1 MEGMRKGG
9 AMMNDVNKSEEDEC
23 FASCVCVHEKRE
35 PLILYF
41 SLLNE
46 I

>member
-9 AMMNDVNKSEEDEC
+9 TMMNDVNKSEEDEC

-35 PLILYF
+35 SRLFCIFHY
-41 SLLNE
+41 
-46 I
+46 